1 MLNFV
6 FYIYWI
12 PTLFIK
18 VYRNSFESE
27 FLALGTQFSKKAIL
41 RGKKVRKTYSIYCI
55 YYNIYLYIYLYI
67 FIFIYIVNTV
77 YLQ

>member
-18 VYRNSFESE
+18 GYRNSFESD

-41 RGKKVRKTYSIYCI
+41 IGKQIRKTYSIY
-55 YYNIYLYIYLYI
+55 
-67 FIFIYIVNTV
+67 
-77 YLQ
+77 